1 MKYTEEQ
8 KLRLK
13 NKDISKFTKYERC
26 PPEVKIVGE
35 YYIIE
40 SKIN

>member
-8 KLRLK
+8 KIQLK
-13 NKDISKFTKYERC
+13 NKRMGGFTKYDR
-26 PPEVKIVGE
+26 PKPLVKIVGE